1 MTATDAEIET
11 LKRDVSCATLLERLP
26 PPWTLDKR
34 ESTRQALKYRRGA
47 GEILIVNHDQRGWWD
62 PHSDARGDVCSLVQ
76 HLDRSLH
83 FGHVRQVLRRFA
95 GVAPSFPEAL
105 RSSRAVAG
113 VAPALRWG
121 ARPRLRQGSAGWHY
135 LATTRRLPASVMTE
149 AARLDAV
156 WEGFKGSVWFA
167 HRQDDAVS
175 HVEVRGPEFRGS
187 LRGGA
192 KSLFRFSAAR
202 DSEARRLALAEAPI
216 DALSLAA
223 LERLRPDTIYAAT
236 GGGMGDGTIAA
247 IVQVLAGLGRSAT
260 PELASAA
267 DANDD
272 GERYAARHAELARSA
287 GISFVRLTPTA
298 GADWNDV
305 LKEGGA

>member
-1 MTATDAEIET
+1 MTIDAEIEA
-11 LKRDVSCATLLERLP
+11 LKREVSCATLLERLP

-62 PHSDARGDVCSLVQ
+62 PQSDARGDVCSLVQ

-105 RSSRAVAG
+105 RSSNAAAG
-113 VAPALRWG
+113 MAPAARW
-121 ARPRLRQGSAGWHY
+121 AKRPRLQYGSAGWDY
-135 LATTRRLPASVMTE
+135 LATARRLPPPVLLE
-149 AARLDAV
+149 AVQQDAV
-156 WEGFKGSVWFA
+156 REGFKGSVWFA
-167 HRQDDAVS
+167 HRHDGAVS

-192 KSLFRFSAAR
+192 KSLFRFSTAQDGQAT
-202 DSEARRLALAEAPI
+202 RLALTEAPI

-223 LERLRPDTIYAAT
+223 LECLRPDTIYAAT
-236 GGGMGDGTIAA
+236 GGGMGDGTVAA
-247 IVQVLAGLGRSAT
+247 IAQTLAELGRSAE
-260 PELASAA
+260 PELASATDA
-267 DANDD
+267 DAA
-272 GERYAARHAELARSA
+272 GERYAARHAELARSS
-287 GISFVRLTPTA
+287 GIPFVRLAPTI

-305 LKEGGA
+305 LKERGP